1 MRNPAMAAL
10 AAFAVLSLGTIAGS
24 PALAGATSPP
34 GWSVLT
40 PADAHALET
49 LGAAQAEDAA
59 ASPAIGDLSGGSIA
73 APTSSRDV
81 ASLAVRI
88 VDSGDN
94 QHLPFVIVDKPSAR
108 VLVFD
113 AEGALVGMAPA
124 LIGMARGDEAAPGIG
139 ELEVSKIP
147 VDERTTEAGRFL
159 ARLGPAKGMD
169 SVLWVDFDTSLSLH
183 PVVTSNPKEHRL
195 QRLRSA
201 SSDERRITH
210 GCINVPADFYKD
222 VVQATFA
229 GTAGVVYILPDSK
242 PLDVVFNSLAGE

>member
-1 MRNPAMAAL
+1 MRHPAMAAL
-10 AAFAVLSLGTIAGS
+10 AAFGILSLATIAAS
-24 PALAGATSPP
+24 PALALETGPP

-59 ASPAIGDLSGGSIA
+59 ASPAIDRLAGESA
-73 APTSSRDV
+73 AQPASSHEV

-88 VDSGDN
+88 VESGDN

-124 LIGMARGDEAAPGIG
+124 LIGMARGDEATPGIG
-139 ELEVSKIP
+139 DLEVSKIP

-183 PVVTSNPKEHRL
+183 PVVTGNPKEHRL

-201 SSDERRITH
+201 SPDERRITH

-222 VVQATFA
+222 VVQSTFA

-242 PLDVVFNSLAGE
+242 PLEVVFNRLAGE